1 MVFGRLGEG
10 GGRSCG
16 SSLGRV
22 AGSYRLG
29 AALQALVNPQQI
41 RPTPTEWA
49 SAPFQSSRNG
59 KEHRGQSASASLVG
73 LNPSGRGVA
82 LGEALPRPHRVHPL
96 SLQMRS
102 TITAHDAPS

>member
-1 MVFGRLGEG
+1 MRLQSRPG
-10 GGRSCG
+10 GWQLPSRH
-16 SSLGRV
+16 RT
-22 AGSYRLG
+22 AGTG
-29 AALQALVNPQQI
+29 KPEQI

-102 TITAHDAPS
+102 TITAHDAPT